1 MKQEFVKVFYETM
14 ALKGGLD
21 QITPTLSLPP
31 GVLRDALNF
40 ECLENGGYGR
50 IGGYERYSGQ
60 PAPSDA
66 VYALLYVSS
75 FTNTPSV
82 GQTITNAG
90 ATATGTI
97 IAVGNNYIAY
107 TEATGAFTIGDTLK
121 VGATVIGTLIT
132 PQGAMSSS
140 VNAQYV
146 NLAANVYRA
155 DIAKPVGSGP
165 IRGVFVLDDLTYCL
179 RDNAGATA
187 MNLWEQSSA
196 GWVQVPFFK
205 KVSFTVGAVAVPAD
219 GATLTQAGVT
229 ATVKRVVK
237 QSGAWTG
244 TAAGIL
250 VITNVSGGN
259 FAAGA
264 ATLTGGAT
272 VTLSGIQTD
281 ITLLDGGR
289 CEITQANFFGQASGI
304 RVYCADGVNPM
315 WEFDGETLVPIYTG
329 LTTDTPLH
337 VSAFK
342 NHLFY
347 SYESSAFCQGIGDP
361 YNNTA
366 LGGAAEIACGD
377 TVTGFIVQ
385 PGSQDSGAMTIFCR
399 NSTNMLY
406 GNSSA
411 DWNRVNYNIGTGSL
425 DYSQQNLAQTF
436 LCDDRGVFGLSTSL
450 AFGNFQQSSLTNLLR
465 PFFAEHRTR
474 VSASMLARDKSQY
487 RLFFSDNYGIYM
499 TVVNGQLMGSVPV
512 YFPMNIT
519 CTWECTL
526 ANGELVKFVG
536 GSDGH
541 VYQFDVG
548 TSFDGEAINAYFT
561 LNWASM
567 RNSRMLKRF
576 RRASIE
582 LSGPSY
588 ATVDFGYSLA
598 YANPLTLQPNSQT
611 YAAPFVTTQ
620 WDAFTWDNFVWDG
633 RTLLPTEC
641 EMLGTGENV
650 QITVR
655 SNSTDYAP
663 FAVNSVIVHYTPRR
677 GLR

>member
-1 MKQEFVKVFYETM
+1 MTQQFVSVQHETM
-14 ALKGGLD
+14 AMKGGLD

-50 IGGYERYSGQ
+50 IGGYERYSGE
-60 PAPSDA
+60 PSPSDA
-66 VYALLYVSS
+66 IYALLYVTS

-82 GQTITNAG
+82 GQTITNSG
-90 ATATGTI
+90 ATATGYI
-97 IAVGNNYIAY
+97 IAVGTNYIAY
-107 TEATGAFTIGDTLK
+107 TKETGTFVIGDTLK

-132 PQGAMSSS
+132 PQGAMSSA

-146 NLAANVYRA
+146 NLAAAAYRS
-155 DIAKPVGSGP
+155 DITAPTGSGP
-165 IRGVFVLDDLTYCL
+165 IRGVFVYEDLTYCL

-187 MNLWEQSSA
+187 MNLWKESA
-196 GWVQVPFFK
+196 SGWTQVTLFK
-205 KVSFTVGAVAVPAD
+205 KVSFTAGGTATPAD
-219 GATLTQAGVT
+219 GATLTQGGVT

-244 TAAGIL
+244 TAAGIF
-250 VITNVSGGN
+250 VITSVSGGN

-272 VTLSGIQTD
+272 VTLSGAQTD

-289 CEITQANFFGQASGI
+289 CEITQANFFGQVGGTRI
-304 RVYCADGVNPM
+304 YCADGVNPM

-329 LTTDTPLH
+329 LATDTPLH
-337 VSAFK
+337 ITAFK

-347 SYESSAFCQGIGDP
+347 SYASSAFCSGIGDP
-361 YNNTA
+361 YNHTA
-366 LGGAAEIACGD
+366 LAGAAEIPCGD

-385 PGSQDSGAMTIFCR
+385 PGATDAGAMTIFCR
-399 NSTNMLY
+399 NSTNTLY
-406 GNSSA
+406 GNSSS
-411 DWNRVNYNIGTGSL
+411 DWNRVNYNTGSGSL

-436 LCDDRGVFGLSTSL
+436 MCDDRGVSGLAATL
-450 AFGNFQQSSLTNLLR
+450 NFGNFQQASLTNLLR
-465 PFFAEHRTR
+465 PFFAEHRIR
-474 VSASMLARDKSQY
+474 VAASMLARDKSQY
-487 RLFFSDNYGIYM
+487 RLFFNDGFGIYM
-499 TVVNGQLMGSVPV
+499 TVVNGQLMGSIPV
-512 YFPMNIT
+512 YFPMNVT
-519 CTWECTL
+519 CTWESTL
-526 ANGELVKFVG
+526 SNGELVKFVG

-541 VYQFDVG
+541 VYQMDVG

-567 RNSRMLKRF
+567 RNSRMRKRF

-582 LSGPSY
+582 MTGPSY
-588 ATVDFGYSLA
+588 AAVSFGYSLG
-598 YANPLTLQPNSQT
+598 YANSLNLQPNSQT
-611 YAAPFVTTQ
+611 YAAPFILTQ
-620 WDAFTWDNFVWDG
+620 WDNFTWDNFVWDG

-641 EMLGTGENV
+641 EMVGTAENV

>member
-1 MKQEFVKVFYETM
+1 MTQQFVSVQHETM
-14 ALKGGLD
+14 AMKGGLD

-50 IGGYERYSGQ
+50 IGGYERYSGE
-60 PAPSDA
+60 PSPSDA
-66 VYALLYVSS
+66 IYALLYVTS

-82 GQTITNAG
+82 GQTITNSG
-90 ATATGTI
+90 ATATGYI
-97 IAVGNNYIAY
+97 IAVGTNYIAY
-107 TEATGAFTIGDTLK
+107 TKETGTFVIGDTLK

-132 PQGAMSSS
+132 PQGAMSSA

-146 NLAANVYRA
+146 NLAAAAYRS
-155 DIAKPVGSGP
+155 DITAPTGSGP
-165 IRGVFVLDDLTYCL
+165 IRGVFVYEDLTYCL

-187 MNLWEQSSA
+187 MNLWKESA
-196 GWVQVPFFK
+196 SGWTQVTLFK
-205 KVSFTVGAVAVPAD
+205 KVSFTAGGTATPAD
-219 GATLTQAGVT
+219 GATLTQGGVT

-244 TAAGIL
+244 TAAGIF
-250 VITNVSGGN
+250 VITSVSGGN

-272 VTLSGIQTD
+272 VTLSGVQTD

-289 CEITQANFFGQASGI
+289 CEITQANFFGQVGGTRI
-304 RVYCADGVNPM
+304 YCADGVNPM

-337 VSAFK
+337 ITAFK

-347 SYESSAFCQGIGDP
+347 SYASSAFCSGIGDP
-361 YNNTA
+361 YNHTA
-366 LGGAAEIACGD
+366 LAGAAEIPCGD

-385 PGSQDSGAMTIFCR
+385 PGATDAGAMMIFCR
-399 NSTNMLY
+399 NSTNMVY
-406 GNSSA
+406 GNSSS
-411 DWNRVNYNIGTGSL
+411 DWNRVNYNTGSGSL

-436 LCDDRGVFGLSTSL
+436 MCDDRGVSGLAATL
-450 AFGNFQQSSLTNLLR
+450 NFGNFQQASLTNLLR
-465 PFFAEHRTR
+465 PFFAEHRIR
-474 VSASMLARDKSQY
+474 VAASMLARDKSQY
-487 RLFFSDNYGIYM
+487 RLFFNDGFGIYM
-499 TVVNGQLMGSVPV
+499 TVVNGQLMGSIPV
-512 YFPMNIT
+512 YFPMNVT
-519 CTWECTL
+519 CTWESTL
-526 ANGELVKFVG
+526 SNGELVKFVG

-541 VYQFDVG
+541 VYQMDVG

-567 RNSRMLKRF
+567 RNSRMRKRF

-582 LSGPSY
+582 MTGPSY
-588 ATVDFGYSLA
+588 AAVSFGYSLG
-598 YANPLTLQPNSQT
+598 YANSLNLQPNSQT
-611 YAAPFVTTQ
+611 YAAPFILTQ
-620 WDAFTWDNFVWDG
+620 WDNFTWDNFVWDG

-641 EMLGTGENV
+641 EMVGTAENV